1 MKSSLLSH
9 RGYHGS
15 IEPSVRD
22 GTLKG
27 HILFIDELITY
38 AAPTI
43 PALQE
48 AFVSTVD
55 DYLAHCANAGKLP
68 QRPFKGQFN
77 VRIAP
82 ELHQT
87 AVLRAEAE
95 GTSLNN
101 IVVRALRTYL
111 VEPAANANQHDLD
124 GQTEACAAQSDTP
137 NTTDAPNASNAPD
150 TSEEQSA
157 ADLLPV

>member
-111 VEPAANANQHDLD
+111 IEPAANANHHDL
-124 GQTEACAAQSDTP
+124 GVQTETCALQSD
-137 NTTDAPNASNAPD
+137 APD
-150 TSEEQSA
+150 ASYATDTSHAQSA
-157 ADLLPV
+157 ADSVHAA

>member
-1 MKSSLLSH
+1 
-9 RGYHGS
+9 
-15 IEPSVRD
+15 
-22 GTLKG
+22 LKG

-111 VEPAANANQHDLD
+111 IEPAANANHHDLGD
-124 GQTEACAAQSDTP
+124 QTEAFAVRS
-137 NTTDAPNASNAPD
+137 DAPDASNATD
-150 TSEEQSA
+150 TSQAQGA
-157 ADLLPV
+157 ADSVAV

>member
-22 GTLKG
+22 GNLKG
-27 HILFIDELITY
+27 HVLFIDELITY
-38 AAPTI
+38 SAPTI
-43 PALQE
+43 PALQQ
-48 AFVSTVD
+48 AFMATVD
-55 DYLAHCANAGKLP
+55 EYLAECANSGKLP

-82 ELHQT
+82 QLHQT
-87 AVLRAEAE
+87 AVLRAESE

-101 IVVRALRTYL
+101 VVVKALTTYL
-111 VEPAANANQHDLD
+111 TEPAANASNEDDPVDQSVPP
-124 GQTEACAAQSDTP
+124 EACETTENLHAA
-137 NTTDAPNASNAPD
+137 
-150 TSEEQSA
+150 
-157 ADLLPV
+157 

>member
-22 GTLKG
+22 GHLKG

-38 AAPTI
+38 TASTI
-43 PALQE
+43 PALQQ
-48 AFVSTVD
+48 AFMSTVD
-55 DYLAHCANAGKLP
+55 NYLADCANSGKLP

-82 ELHQT
+82 DLHQT

-101 IVVRALRTYL
+101 VVVRALQNYL
-111 VEPAANANQHDLD
+111 IEPAANASEHDTTE
-124 GQTEACAAQSDTP
+124 QTETTKPPETTSDASAISDTLH
-137 NTTDAPNASNAPD
+137 
-150 TSEEQSA
+150 A
-157 ADLLPV
+157 A

>member
-22 GTLKG
+22 GHLKG
-27 HILFIDELITY
+27 HILFIDKLITY
-38 AAPTI
+38 SAPTI
-43 PALQE
+43 PALQH
-48 AFVSTVD
+48 AFTKIVD
-55 DYLAHCANAGKLP
+55 DYLEQCEQSGKAP

-82 ELHQT
+82 QLHQT

-95 GTSLNN
+95 STSLNN
-101 IVVRALRTYL
+101 IVVRALTSYL
-111 VEPAANANQHDLD
+111 TEPAAD
-124 GQTEACAAQSDTP
+124 GGAHHNTCTTEAKSDAAHTQQKEDNLAA
-137 NTTDAPNASNAPD
+137 NTLRT
-150 TSEEQSA
+150 
-157 ADLLPV
+157 V

>member
-1 MKSSLLSH
+1 MKSTLLGH
-9 RGYHGS
+9 KGYHGS

-22 GTLKG
+22 GQLKG
-27 HILFIDELITY
+27 HILFIEDTVAY

-43 PALQE
+43 PELQR
-48 AFVSTVD
+48 AFEQAVD
-55 DYLAHCANAGKLP
+55 DYLEDCARTGKFP

-82 ELHQT
+82 HLHQT

-101 IVVRALRTYL
+101 VVVRALRNFLQEAELPHCEKSEQPPVT
-111 VEPAANANQHDLD
+111 ETDREAA
-124 GQTEACAAQSDTP
+124 
-137 NTTDAPNASNAPD
+137 
-150 TSEEQSA
+150 
-157 ADLLPV
+157 

>member
-22 GTLKG
+22 GNLKG
-27 HILFIDELITY
+27 HVLFIDELITY
-38 AAPTI
+38 SAATI

-48 AFVSTVD
+48 AFTATVD
-55 DYLAHCANAGKLP
+55 GYLADCAYSGKLP

-82 ELHQT
+82 QLHQT
-87 AVLRAEAE
+87 AVLRAESE
-95 GTSLNN
+95 GTSLNSV
-101 IVVRALRTYL
+101 VVRALTAYL
-111 VEPAANANQHDLD
+111 TEPSATTRNHGTHDAQPYQGVNTAVAVETPQAA
-124 GQTEACAAQSDTP
+124 
-137 NTTDAPNASNAPD
+137 
-150 TSEEQSA
+150 
-157 ADLLPV
+157 

>member
-22 GTLKG
+22 GNLKG
-27 HILFIDELITY
+27 HVLFIDELITY
-38 AAPTI
+38 SAPTI
-43 PALQE
+43 PALQQ
-48 AFVSTVD
+48 AFMDTVD
-55 DYLAHCANAGKLP
+55 EYLAECASSGKLP

-82 ELHQT
+82 QLHQT
-87 AVLRAEAE
+87 AVLRAESE

-101 IVVRALRTYL
+101 VVVKALTTYL
-111 VEPAANANQHDLD
+111 TEPAANASTENDPADQHAPS
-124 GQTEACAAQSDTP
+124 EACETAENLHAA
-137 NTTDAPNASNAPD
+137 
-150 TSEEQSA
+150 
-157 ADLLPV
+157 

>member
-22 GTLKG
+22 GHLKG

-38 AAPTI
+38 AASTI
-43 PALQE
+43 PALQQ
-48 AFVSTVD
+48 AFMSTVD
-55 DYLAHCANAGKLP
+55 SYLAHCANSGKLP

-82 ELHQT
+82 DLHQT

-101 IVVRALRTYL
+101 VVVRALQNYL
-111 VEPAANANQHDLD
+111 IEPAANANEHSTT
-124 GQTEACAAQSDTP
+124 GHAENTEPQETAAE
-137 NTTDAPNASNAPD
+137 ASAISG
-150 TSEEQSA
+150 TLYA
-157 ADLLPV
+157 A